1 MLIGGD
7 MFRLW
12 GGRTDDG
19 PIDQVPYVVVVVVEE
34 N

>member
-19 PIDQVPYVVVVVVEE
+19 PIDQVCFEWLSLL
-34 N
+34 

>member
-7 MFRLW
+7 MFRFW

-19 PIDQVPYVVVVVVEE
+19 PIDQVCFEWSLLL
-34 N
+34 